1 MKFIWPNLEAIT
13 AVVGGFLGWLFGG
26 IDGLVF
32 ALITFV
38 VLDYLTGV
46 LVAIVERKLSSEV
59 GARGIAK
66 KVTIFALIG
75 IAHLIDQFVLHSGA
89 TLRTAIVFFYI
100 ANECLSVIENSV
112 RLGLPVPA
120 KFKEVLEQI
129 RNNND
134 GGTTNE
140 PA

>member
-1 MKFIWPNLEAIT
+1 MKTIWAYLEAAI
-13 AVVGGFLGWLFGG
+13 AVLGGFLGWLFGG
-26 IDGLVF
+26 IDGILF

-46 LVAIVERKLSSEV
+46 FCAIVERKLSSEV

-75 IAHLIDQFVLHSGA
+75 IAHLVDDNILHTGA
-89 TLRTAIVFFYI
+89 TLRTAIIFFYM

-112 RLGLPVPA
+112 RLGLPVPD
-120 KFKEVLEQI
+120 KLREVLVQI
-129 RNNND
+129 RDKSTNGGND
-134 GGTTNE
+134 HE
-140 PA
+140 S

>member
-1 MKFIWPNLEAIT
+1 M
-13 AVVGGFLGWLFGG
+13 
-26 IDGLVF
+26 
-32 ALITFV
+32 

-140 PA
+140 SA